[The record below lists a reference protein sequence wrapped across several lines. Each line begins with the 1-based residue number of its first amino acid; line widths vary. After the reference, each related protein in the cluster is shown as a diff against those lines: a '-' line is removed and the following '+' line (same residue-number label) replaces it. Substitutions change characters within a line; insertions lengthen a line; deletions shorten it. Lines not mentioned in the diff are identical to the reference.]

1 MARVLVKLR
10 IFPESVEL
18 DLKELTRRIS
28 ERLPENAKIEGVGE
42 EPIAFGLN
50 ALLLLVSMPDE
61 EGFMGRVEEAV
72 SNTQGVN
79 EIQIISVTRTR

>member
-10 IFPESVEL
+10 IFPEGIDL
-18 DLKELTRRIS
+18 DLKELIKRIS
-28 ERLPENAKIEGVGE
+28 EHLPENSRIEGVGE

-61 EGFMGRVEEAV
+61 EGFMNEVEEAIRA
-72 SNTQGVN
+72 TQGVN
-79 EIQIISVTRTR
+79 EIQVISVSRAR